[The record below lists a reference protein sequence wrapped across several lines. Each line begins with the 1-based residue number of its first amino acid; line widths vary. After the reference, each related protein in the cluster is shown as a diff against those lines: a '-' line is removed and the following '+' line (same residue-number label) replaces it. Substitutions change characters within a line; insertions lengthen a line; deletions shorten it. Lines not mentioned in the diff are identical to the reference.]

1 MLFNKAVAIFA
12 AASSVQG
19 NYLSVMAKGKAEGDD
34 IRIGS
39 GYDRRLRGIKSLMGI
54 GEKDA
59 EVRNKF
65 VETNEGVLFKDQVST
80 SHKSI
85 KRSTHVE

>member
-1 MLFNKAVAIFA
+1 MFNKAITIFA

-19 NYLSVMAKGKAEGDD
+19 DHHLSVMAKGKAEGDD

-54 GEKDA
+54 GVKDA